1 MFCLCG
7 VERWVFGSFS
17 WGVDGKV
24 EIESLQM
31 CIGGGVVAIT
41 VFLPTPGFNR
51 VWLLKVALAPL
62 PLARTID
69 WRHVIA
75 FIEFQRGGSCE
86 RASLVWDLS
95 SIVCS
100 CIPFCISH
108 LLSNFSSM
116 NSRR

>member
-51 VWLLKVALAPL
+51 VWLLKDPLAPTS
-62 PLARTID
+62 ANDR
-69 WRHVIA
+69 
-75 FIEFQRGGSCE
+75 
-86 RASLVWDLS
+86 LVTRDR
-95 SIVCS
+95 VY
-100 CIPFCISH
+100 
-108 LLSNFSSM
+108 
-116 NSRR
+116 